1 MHSRNKHC
9 LTLRFAYAHSLA
21 DNLKGRLRCIRAHE
35 QLRQKQRFLLKALAH
50 EVERRNHVLIDNVQ
64 GLFALERL
72 GSSLTRR
79 PLQALD
85 NRVIQAQLADN
96 SRRSLRR
103 ICIMLHIFLTALV
116 IACKRTEAIISIH
129 HSLALRIDNAA
140 GKSCRQRHREEGA
153 VNSVAARQAEGN
165 IRHAHNRVDATRL
178 HRADNLAGNRRIIRA
193 RRNRQRQR
201 VNNDV
206 AAFNAILRRAR
217 DNLIGHSNTS
227 CRRRRNA
234 LVVKAQR
241 YKHSAVFFRQ
251 RQHMRKAVLLAV
263 DGVQH
268 RLAVIQ
274 AQGTLHCLVI
284 GGINL

>member
-1 MHSRNKHC
+1 
-9 LTLRFAYAHSLA
+9 
-21 DNLKGRLRCIRAHE
+21 
-35 QLRQKQRFLLKALAH
+35 
-50 EVERRNHVLIDNVQ
+50 
-64 GLFALERL
+64 
-72 GSSLTRR
+72 
-79 PLQALD
+79 
-85 NRVIQAQLADN
+85 
-96 SRRSLRR
+96 
-103 ICIMLHIFLTALV
+103 MLHIFLTALV

-201 VNNDV
+201 VDNDV
-206 AAFNAILRRAR
+206 AALNAILCCAR
-217 DNLIGHSNTS
+217 NNLICHSNTS
-227 CRRRRNA
+227 CCRRRNA
-234 LVVKAQR
+234 LIIKAQR
-241 YKHSAVFFRQ
+241 HKHSAVFFRQ

-263 DGVQH
+263 DGIQH
-268 RLAVIQ
+268 RLTVIQ